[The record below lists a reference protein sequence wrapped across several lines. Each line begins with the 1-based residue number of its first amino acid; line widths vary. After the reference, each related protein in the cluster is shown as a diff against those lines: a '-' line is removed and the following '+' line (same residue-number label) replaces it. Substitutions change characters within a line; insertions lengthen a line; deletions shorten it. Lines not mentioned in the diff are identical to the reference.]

1 MAYKGMGQIDK
12 KELWTIPNI
21 ITYFR
26 ILCIPAYI
34 VLMAF
39 AGLRADAVLL
49 YVALGVFAVAAASDL
64 VDGWIARRFNMT
76 SGIGMALDPLA
87 DKLMHVS
94 VLFCLSLCTG
104 LTPLG
109 EATEGLS
116 ALGAAT
122 MQASGGW
129 YVHYAFVILLLL
141 KEAIMV
147 CAAPLVM
154 KKGAKVQANWMGKVA
169 SFTVSVGVILAFF
182 HPYVAF
188 ADWGILAWGV
198 CLSYGAAFGYLFDII
213 RQIRGKRG
221 EEGGI
226 CRRRERRG
234 RKQDE
239 RNRENGRIK
248 DRFKWTRWKRLT
260 IPLSRSGST
269 TSGSRANIS
278 RLIPTTTKSLSP

>member
-12 KELWTIPNI
+12 KELWTIPNL

-39 AGLRADAVLL
+39 AGVKSQPTLL
-49 YVALGVFAVAAASDL
+49 YIAFAVFVVAAASDL

-76 SGIGMALDPLA
+76 SGIGMVLDPLA

-104 LTPLG
+104 LTK
-109 EATEGLS
+109 
-116 ALGAAT
+116 LGADTA
-122 MQASGGW
+122 AYSDGW

-141 KEAIMV
+141 KEGIMV

-169 SFTVSVGVILAFF
+169 SVTVSAGVIMSFF
-182 HPYVAF
+182 HPFVYY
-188 ADWGILAWGV
+188 ADWGVLAWGV
-198 CLSYGAAFGYLFDII
+198 CLSYGAAINYLADII
-213 RQIRGKRG
+213 RQIKKINAGEMQAATSDNVKYTDSGNNVIAGAEPEEECKVAYSAEAAEDAADGANGTQSG
-221 EEGGI
+221 EE
-226 CRRRERRG
+226 E
-234 RKQDE
+234 
-239 RNRENGRIK
+239 
-248 DRFKWTRWKRLT
+248 
-260 IPLSRSGST
+260 
-269 TSGSRANIS
+269 
-278 RLIPTTTKSLSP
+278 

>member
-1 MAYKGMGQIDK
+1 MAYKGMAQIDK

-34 VLMAF
+34 LLMAF
-39 AGLRADAVLL
+39 AGVNADPVLL
-49 YVALGVFAVAAASDL
+49 YIALGVFAVAAGSDL

-87 DKLMHVS
+87 DKLMHIS

-109 EATEGLS
+109 EATDGLS

-141 KEAIMV
+141 KEGIMV
-147 CAAPLVM
+147 CAAPAVM

-169 SFTVSVGVILAFF
+169 SFTVSVGVLLAFF

-188 ADWGILAWGV
+188 ADWGILACGV
-198 CLSYGAAFGYLFDII
+198 CMSYAAAIGYLADIL
-213 RQIRGKRG
+213 RQIRKINRG
-221 EEGGI
+221 EMQAVTAESAKTTDSSNNPLADADGKHSAADAVNYTVSAQDGAADGGDDA
-226 CRRRERRG
+226 G
-234 RKQDE
+234 RD
-239 RNRENGRIK
+239 
-248 DRFKWTRWKRLT
+248 
-260 IPLSRSGST
+260 
-269 TSGSRANIS
+269 
-278 RLIPTTTKSLSP
+278 

>member
-116 ALGAAT
+116 VLGAAT

-213 RQIRGKRG
+213 RQIRKINSGEMEKVTAESAKTTDSGNNPLAAKEEKRAAYAV
-221 EEGGI
+221 EESAADVN
-226 CRRRERRG
+226 
-234 RKQDE
+234 K
-239 RNRENGRIK
+239 
-248 DRFKWTRWKRLT
+248 
-260 IPLSRSGST
+260 
-269 TSGSRANIS
+269 
-278 RLIPTTTKSLSP
+278 TKETEKTEE

>member
-1 MAYKGMGQIDK
+1 MAYKGMAQIDK
-12 KELWTIPNI
+12 KELWTIPNL

-34 VLMAF
+34 VLMSF
-39 AGLRADAVLL
+39 AGVKANPVLL
-49 YVALGVFAVAAASDL
+49 YVALGVFAVAAGSDL

-87 DKLMHVS
+87 DKLMHIS

-116 ALGAAT
+116 DLGVVAMT
-122 MQASGGW
+122 ASGGW

-147 CAAPLVM
+147 CVAPLVM

-198 CLSYGAAFGYLFDII
+198 CMSYAAAIGYLIDII
-213 RQIRGKRG
+213 RQIRKINRG
-221 EEGGI
+221 EMEKVTAESAKTTDSSNNPLAE
-226 CRRRERRG
+226 REE
-234 RKQDE
+234 KKAAYTVTESAEDVSDKE
-239 RNRENGRIK
+239 
-248 DRFKWTRWKRLT
+248 
-260 IPLSRSGST
+260 
-269 TSGSRANIS
+269 
-278 RLIPTTTKSLSP
+278 

>member
-1 MAYKGMGQIDK
+1 MAYKGMAQIDK

-39 AGLRADAVLL
+39 AGLRANPKLL
-49 YVALGVFAVAAASDL
+49 YIALGVFVVAAASDL
-64 VDGWIARRFNMT
+64 VDGWIARRFNMM
-76 SGIGMALDPLA
+76 SGIGMALDPFA

-109 EATEGLS
+109 SYTEGLGV
-116 ALGAAT
+116 LGAET
-122 MQASGGW
+122 MAASGGW

-147 CAAPLVM
+147 CAAPIVM

-188 ADWGILAWGV
+188 ADWGILSWGI
-198 CLSYGAAFGYLFDII
+198 CLSYGAAFGYLFDIVK
-213 RQIRGKRG
+213 QIRKINRG
-221 EEGGI
+221 EMARATADSVKTTDSSNNPLPAKDATEGTDAVTDGKAAQETDNGI
-226 CRRRERRG
+226 SAKE
-234 RKQDE
+234 D
-239 RNRENGRIK
+239 
-248 DRFKWTRWKRLT
+248 
-260 IPLSRSGST
+260 
-269 TSGSRANIS
+269 
-278 RLIPTTTKSLSP
+278 

>member
-34 VLMAF
+34 ALMAC
-39 AGLRADAVLL
+39 AGVNADPVLL
-49 YVALGVFAVAAASDL
+49 YIALGVFAVAAASDL

-76 SGIGMALDPLA
+76 SGIGMALDPFA
-87 DKLMHVS
+87 DKLMHIS

-109 EATEGLS
+109 ESLEGLDS
-116 ALGAAT
+116 VLSVAT
-122 MQASGGW
+122 MTASEGW

-141 KEAIMV
+141 KEGIMV

-169 SFTVSVGVILAFF
+169 SFTVSVGVLLAFF

-188 ADWGILAWGV
+188 ADWGILSWGI
-198 CLSYGAAFGYLFDII
+198 CMSYAAAIGYLVDII
-213 RQIRGKRG
+213 KQIRKINSG
-221 EEGGI
+221 EMEKVTAESAKTTDSSNNPLADKAAESSAASYSV
-226 CRRRERRG
+226 ERA
-234 RKQDE
+234 DD
-239 RNRENGRIK
+239 K
-248 DRFKWTRWKRLT
+248 D
-260 IPLSRSGST
+260 
-269 TSGSRANIS
+269 AQN
-278 RLIPTTTKSLSP
+278 

>member
-34 VLMAF
+34 LLMAF
-39 AGLRADAVLL
+39 AGVNADPVLL
-49 YVALGVFAVAAASDL
+49 YIALGVFAVAAGSDL

-87 DKLMHVS
+87 DKLMHIS

-109 EATEGLS
+109 EATDGLS

-141 KEAIMV
+141 KEGIMV
-147 CAAPLVM
+147 CAAPAVM

-169 SFTVSVGVILAFF
+169 SFTVSVGVLLAFF

-198 CLSYGAAFGYLFDII
+198 CMSYAAAIGYLADIL
-213 RQIRGKRG
+213 RQIRKINRG
-221 EEGGI
+221 EMQAVTAESAKTTDSSNNPLADADGKHSAADAVNYTVSAQDGAADGGDDA
-226 CRRRERRG
+226 G
-234 RKQDE
+234 RD
-239 RNRENGRIK
+239 
-248 DRFKWTRWKRLT
+248 
-260 IPLSRSGST
+260 
-269 TSGSRANIS
+269 
-278 RLIPTTTKSLSP
+278 